1 MIRACQPQSTYNIM
15 LNQMTNHPRQK
26 KIHSKVYKVKKWGDF
41 FNLNEC
47 DVIAQGCKLKK
58 LLSFSLGFKL

>member
-1 MIRACQPQSTYNIM
+1 M